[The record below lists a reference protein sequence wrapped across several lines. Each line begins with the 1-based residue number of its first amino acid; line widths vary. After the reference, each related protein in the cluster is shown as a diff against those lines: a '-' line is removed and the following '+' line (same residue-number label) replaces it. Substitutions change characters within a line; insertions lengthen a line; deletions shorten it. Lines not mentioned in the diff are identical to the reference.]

1 MSSLT
6 VGTINIG
13 QFFNIPVQTQ
23 AFIDSITPQEG
34 QIFYNSDANFVQIY
48 ANGVWNTTNVGT
60 GNQLYDFTTF
70 TFKGGGRGEAIGPNF
85 NVITAAYAGANWVSQ
100 YLTTGDHQGY
110 QLWTVPAT
118 ATYSIEAGGARGGK
132 DTNYGI
138 TDIWGAT
145 IKGEFDLQQG
155 QKLEILVGHGGN
167 QYGSP
172 HGNEAGGGGASF
184 VKDYTNDSPL
194 IVAGGGGGSAG
205 NVYGNSCSRNLTDA
219 YGQTTTQSVIT
230 TCQGSYT
237 APTPTIG
244 YGGSGTGQYW
254 GGGGG
259 GWFGDG
265 TNGYNHCGTP
275 TGGKSYINGGEGGPG
290 DGCYTPSGQGNRGG
304 FGGGGGGNLSGPGGG
319 GGYTG
324 GNSSGY
330 WSSYSQH
337 GGGGGSFN
345 AGAVQSNTR
354 GGNSSSQGGY
364 AGAGYVKITKQS

>member
-205 NVYGNSCSRNLTDA
+205 NG
-219 YGQTTTQSVIT
+219 
-230 TCQGSYT
+230 
-237 APTPTIG
+237 
-244 YGGSGTGQYW
+244 
-254 GGGGG
+254 
-259 GWFGDG
+259 
-265 TNGYNHCGTP
+265 
-275 TGGKSYINGGEGGPG
+275 
-290 DGCYTPSGQGNRGG
+290 
-304 FGGGGGGNLSGPGGG
+304 
-319 GGYTG
+319 
-324 GNSSGY
+324 
-330 WSSYSQH
+330 
-337 GGGGGSFN
+337 
-345 AGAVQSNTR
+345 
-354 GGNSSSQGGY
+354 
-364 AGAGYVKITKQS
+364 

>member
-219 YGQTTTQSVIT
+219 YGQTTTQSGIT

-259 GWFGDG
+259 GYYGDG

-275 TGGKSYINGGEGGPG
+275 TGGKGYVTGAIGGPG

-337 GGGGGSFN
+337 GGGGGSLN
-345 AGAVQSNTR
+345 GGVNQVNNR
-354 GGNSSSQGGY
+354 GGNIGSAGGY
-364 AGAGYVKITKQS
+364 TGAGYVTITLL